1 MSANNLLEFQAWML
15 YQSIAVECSN
25 CFCEYPLIKEI
36 ISTLLL
42 LSAFSFLLHS
52 DYYTYYCFTIT
63 ISFRYRVLACITW
76 VYYQLIERFHRP
88 WIGIQALSASAS
100 KEEVQGGYFLPDT
113 IATHHH
119 PRISLPPIHCTTL
132 TPMKVPGNNKKY
144 NQSQRRKWLRRMEK
158 IFGQGSWLITKS
170 GNGYYYYL
178 LLRNRC
184 PVNGRQTQGT
194 HLY

>member
-25 CFCEYPLIKEI
+25 CFCEYLLIKEI

-42 LSAFSFLLHS
+42 LSTFSFLLHS

-100 KEEVQGGYFLPDT
+100 IVQGGYFLPDT
-113 IATHHH
+113 KSTHHH
-119 PRISLPPIHCTTL
+119 PRISSPPIHCTTL
-132 TPMKVPGNNKKY
+132 TPMKVPGNDKY
-144 NQSQRRKWLRRMEK
+144 NRSHWRKWPRWME
-158 IFGQGSWLITKS
+158 
-170 GNGYYYYL
+170 
-178 LLRNRC
+178 
-184 PVNGRQTQGT
+184 
-194 HLY
+194 